1 MWAISATG
9 LPLVCS
15 RMSDET
21 HGLTRLVTRRSKTV
35 AVVLFITILLVGTG
49 AASVQEST
57 KMEMFADEPP
67 EVQAQQQVQQQFSAG
82 AKNTTMLVVA
92 VHNDS
97 GNVLSRESLL
107 ASLRYQH
114 SLRQNGTVNG
124 TLADTRSMLGIE
136 NLVAAAA
143 LRERRP
149 AESESVQ
156 NGSSAS
162 HSSEFPPL
170 SAQIDQLESMSDGD
184 VERIVQE
191 LLAPESATRTT
202 PSAYDFLP
210 THYEPGS
217 TETDGRLTVVRFE
230 TDGVVVTVP
239 ELSDTVREGQVA
251 AATLAEDVPRDEYL
265 SSGAGLL
272 LVEEEES
279 IGESFGLVGPIALL
293 FVVVTLLVAYRD
305 LLDLLLGLVG
315 VVLTLV
321 WTFGAMGWLGIDFSL
336 LLIITPVLLIG
347 LSIDY
352 CIHVVM
358 RYREER
364 SDEAAGGPKPVRA
377 GMRDGLSG
385 LGPALVLV
393 TVTAIIG
400 FLSIVTNGVP
410 VMTDFAAT
418 TAVGLI
424 GSLLVF
430 GAFVPALKVELDGWL
445 AARGYDRERRA
456 FGTTGWLR
464 RALAGVARLSSRHAA
479 LILIAALLVSSLGIA
494 AGTQVETQFT
504 TEDYIAEDAPDWAY
518 DLPEPLRPSEYDL
531 RETRQF
537 IFTNFQSPDQRV
549 NVVVDGNVT
558 APAALEGVA
567 ASERAAAD
575 RAVTFRGPTGDPAVG
590 GPVGAMQDVAQTDE
604 AFATRLAQAD
614 VDDDGLPDRNL
625 SAVYDQ
631 FYQAAPERAARY
643 VHRADDGTYDTLRV
657 AITVDGTAE
666 ATEVAGEMRD
676 VATFAETDE
685 TTATVAGRPILDELT
700 QRQLATATARGLGVA
715 LVTVLVV
722 LVGAFWYRQGSP
734 TLGAVTLVPV
744 VMGISW
750 ILGGMY
756 LVGMPFSFA
765 TALIGSIAIGLGV
778 DYAIHVSE
786 RYGHELDS
794 HGDPDRALE
803 ASVVGTGG
811 ALLGSAVT
819 TAGGFGVLAF
829 ALVPTMQQFGVITA
843 LTLVFAFVASVL
855 VLPSMLVLWTRHVR
869 GV

>member
-1 MWAISATG
+1 
-9 LPLVCS
+9 
-15 RMSDET
+15 
-21 HGLTRLVTRRSKTV
+21 
-35 AVVLFITILLVGTG
+35 
-49 AASVQEST
+49 
-57 KMEMFADEPP
+57 
-67 EVQAQQQVQQQFSAG
+67 
-82 AKNTTMLVVA
+82 MLVVA

-107 ASLRYQH
+107 ASLRYQQ
-114 SLRQNGTVNG
+114 SLRQNRTVNS
-124 TLADTRSMLGIE
+124 TLADERAMVGIE

-143 LRERRP
+143 LRDQRTT
-149 AESESVQ
+149 ESGTVQ
-156 NGSSAS
+156 NGSSAGLS
-162 HSSEFPPL
+162 AEFPPL
-170 SAQIDQLESMSDGD
+170 SAQIDTLESMSDGE
-184 VERIVQE
+184 VERVVE
-191 LLAPESATRTT
+191 RLLAPGPADRAA

-210 THYEPGS
+210 THYEPGA

-230 TDGVVVTVP
+230 TDGVVVSVP
-239 ELSDTVREGQVA
+239 ELSDTVRESQVA
-251 AATLAEDVPRDEYL
+251 AATLAEDVPRDQYRP
-265 SSGAGLL
+265 SGAGLL

-293 FVVVTLLVAYRD
+293 FVLVTLLVAYRD
-305 LLDLLLGLVG
+305 VLDLVLGLVG

-336 LLIITPVLLIG
+336 LMIVTPVLLIG

-364 SDEAAGGPKPVRA
+364 SGETAGGPKPVRTA
-377 GMRDGLSG
+377 MHDGLSG

-410 VMTDFAAT
+410 AMTDFAVT

-430 GAFVPALKVELDGWL
+430 AGFVPALKAELDGWL

-464 RALAGVARLSSRHAA
+464 RALAGVARGSSRHAGW
-479 LILIAALLVSSLGIA
+479 ILLAALLVSSLGIA

-504 TEDYIAEDAPDWAY
+504 TEDYIAEDAPAWA
-518 DLPEPLRPSEYDL
+518 DELPEPLRPSEYDL
-531 RETRQF
+531 RETRAF
-537 IFTNFQSPDQRV
+537 IFANFQSPDQRV
-549 NVVVDGNVT
+549 DIVVDGNVT
-558 APAALEGVA
+558 APTALDGVA

-575 RAVTFRGPTGDPAVG
+575 RTVTFRGPTGDPAVS
-590 GPVGAMQDVAQTDE
+590 GPVAAMQAVARTDD
-604 AFATRLAQAD
+604 AFATRLSQAD
-614 VDDDGLPDRNL
+614 VDDDGVPDQNL
-625 SAVYDQ
+625 AAVYDQ
-631 FYQAAPERAARY
+631 FYRAAPDRAARY
-643 VHRADDGTYDTLRV
+643 LHRTDDGSYDALRV

-666 ATEVAGEMRD
+666 ATEIAGEMRD

-685 TTATVAGRPILDELT
+685 TTVTVAGRPILNELT

-734 TLGAVTLVPV
+734 SLGAVTLVPV

-756 LVGMPFSFA
+756 LVGLPFSFA

-786 RYGHELDS
+786 RYGHELDN
-794 HGDPDRALE
+794 HGDVDRALE